1 MTRTCYAVPL
11 TYFYRG
17 CTHMKC
23 STFLAA
29 ALAAGLIAATPVL
42 AADSTTKPTAEVA
55 KQPTAGG
62 PVGSTPQRYG
72 NEAQAQKQQT
82 AGAPVGFKGG
92 QSGSGEATKQ

>member
-1 MTRTCYAVPL
+1 
-11 TYFYRG
+11 
-17 CTHMKC
+17 MKC
-23 STFLAA
+23 STYLAT

-72 NEAQAQKQQT
+72 NEAQKQQT
-82 AGAPVGFKGG
+82 AGGPVGFKPARN
-92 QSGSGEATKQ
+92 GSGEATKQ